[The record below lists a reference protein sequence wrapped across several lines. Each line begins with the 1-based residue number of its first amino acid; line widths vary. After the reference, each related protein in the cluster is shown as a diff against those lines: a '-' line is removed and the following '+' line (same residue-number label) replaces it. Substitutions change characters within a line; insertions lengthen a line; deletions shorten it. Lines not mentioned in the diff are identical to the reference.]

1 MNRAGVRVSSPT
13 ESVNARTVDIDVVP
27 TLDLVR
33 MINDEDRIVADA
45 VAAVLPTLARLVDDA
60 AARVEAGGRVHYFG
74 AGTSG
79 RLGVLDAAEL
89 LPTFGWSD
97 DVVVA
102 HQAGG
107 AAAFLNAVEDAEDD
121 DGGADTAD
129 VTGADVVIG
138 LAASGRTP
146 YVGAALTAGREAGA
160 ATALVTANPDASLA
174 PQADYLLVVA
184 TGPEALTGSTRLKA
198 GTAQKLVLNTFSTAL
213 AVRLGRTYQN
223 LMVDMRATNAKLRGR
238 VIELLIQATGVDAD
252 ECATAL
258 DLCGGDLKVALVHL
272 LSDGAATPRQ
282 AVDALA
288 AARGRVRD
296 ALAALD
302 MGDAHTRTLDAQ
314 P

>member
-13 ESVNARTVDIDVVP
+13 ESVNARTIDIDVVP

-33 MINDEDRIVADA
+33 LINDEDRIVAEA

-60 AARVEAGGRVHYFG
+60 ARRVEAGGRVHYFG

-146 YVGAALTAGREAGA
+146 YVGAALTAARDAGA
-160 ATALVTANPDASLA
+160 ATALVTANPHASLA
-174 PQADYLLVVA
+174 PLADYLLVVA

-198 GTAQKLVLNTFSTAL
+198 GTAQKMVLNTFSTAL

-238 VIELLIQATGVDAD
+238 VIELLIQATGADDDA
-252 ECATAL
+252 CATAL
-258 DLCGGDLKVALVHL
+258 DLCGGELKVALVHL
-272 LSDGAATPRQ
+272 LSDRAATPRR
-282 AVDALA
+282 ARDALA

-296 ALAALD
+296 ALAALSD
-302 MGDAHTRTLDAQ
+302 SDGETRALDAR